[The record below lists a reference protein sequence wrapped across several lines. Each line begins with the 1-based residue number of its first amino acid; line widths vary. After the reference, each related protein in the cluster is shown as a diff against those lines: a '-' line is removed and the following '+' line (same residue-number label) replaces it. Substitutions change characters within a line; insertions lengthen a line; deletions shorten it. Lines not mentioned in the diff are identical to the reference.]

1 MANANIKTPTNTKDM
16 TPVGD
21 LLPKIKKPAPGVLD
35 CLQSKSFAKQLEMAL
50 PKFFDTDRFVRSAI
64 SDFRLNTALQ
74 ECSVPSVLG
83 FYMQAAMCGL
93 EPSSVLGQCYP
104 VPFNNK
110 KTGQKECQFL
120 IGYRGMASIARR
132 SGDVLSINAQ
142 IVHEKDD
149 FEITYG
155 LEQNIVHRPYIDG
168 DPGVMTGA
176 YCVVKF
182 RDGSYQFHYMRK
194 DEIDSHRRRS
204 KSGNFGPWVTD
215 YEEMA
220 KKTVFRAVFKWL
232 PISIEETIN
241 AARADERSV
250 KYNMERV
257 DTVPDDDETIEVN
270 FVVATPVDEE
280 VMSDVQPVS

>member
-1 MANANIKTPTNTKDM
+1 
-16 TPVGD
+16 
-21 LLPKIKKPAPGVLD
+21 
-35 CLQSKSFAKQLEMAL
+35 LQSKSFAKQLEMAL

-104 VPFNNK
+104 VPFRNM
-110 KTGQKECQFL
+110 KTGNKECQFI

-132 SGDVLSINAQ
+132 SGEVLSINAQ
-142 IVHEKDD
+142 IVHEKDE

-155 LEQNIVHRPYIDG
+155 LEQNIIHKPYLNG
-168 DPGVMTGA
+168 DPGQMTGA

-194 DEIDSHRRRS
+194 DEIDSHRKRS

-232 PISIEETIN
+232 PISIEETIAVN
-241 AARADERSV
+241 RADERSV
-250 KYNMERV
+250 SYNMEKANS
-257 DTVPDDDETIEVN
+257 VPEADETIEVN
-270 FVVATPVDEE
+270 FVAATPIEDEVIE
-280 VMSDVQPVS
+280 NVQM